1 MGHPVT
7 TNPFIIMLINMTVVF
22 IVLVSLSFLI
32 RLIHY
37 MDPTAKKE
45 KKVAPAVKE
54 SPAPTPIPA
63 STKPQAPAIKEANGP
78 IIDEGIPEET
88 IAVIFAAIAGY
99 GYAASEVHAIRPVYN
114 KIWEHSGRYHTL
126 PHNN

>member
-37 MDPTAKKE
+37 VDPTAKKE
-45 KKVAPAVKE
+45 EAKPETPAATTPTAPVTQ
-54 SPAPTPIPA
+54 PA
-63 STKPQAPAIKEANGP
+63 APV
-78 IIDEGIPEET
+78 IDDSIPEEV

-99 GYAASEVHAIRPVYN
+99 GYATGQVHAIRPVYH
-114 KIWEHSGRYHTL
+114 KVWEHSGRYQH
-126 PHNN
+126 PIN

>member
-37 MDPTAKKE
+37 VDPTAKKE
-45 KKVAPAVKE
+45 EKAAEAPAV
-54 SPAPTPIPA
+54 PAPTPAP
-63 STKPQAPAIKEANGP
+63 TVAPAP
-78 IIDEGIPEET
+78 IIEEGIPEET

-99 GYAASEVHAIRPVYN
+99 GYATGQVHAIRPIYN
-114 KIWEHSGRYHTL
+114 KTWEHSGRYHQDF
-126 PHNN
+126 

>member
-37 MDPTAKKE
+37 VDPTAKKE
-45 KKVAPAVKE
+45 KKIEAPVVKKSTPAPAPV
-54 SPAPTPIPA
+54 PAPVKPEPA
-63 STKPQAPAIKEANGP
+63 PV
-78 IIDEGIPEET
+78 IDKGIPEET

-99 GYAASEVHAIRPVYN
+99 GYTTGQVHAIRPIYHKV
-114 KIWEHSGRYHTL
+114 WEHSGRY
-126 PHNN
+126 NQQGR